1 MGEANEFIID
11 ITEDNVQTALLEKS
25 NSVPVLIDIW
35 ADWCQPC
42 QTLTPVLERLVAE
55 YQGRFILA
63 KINADEQQNLAA
75 QLQVRSLPTLKLIV
89 QGQIVG
95 ELLGVQPESEI
106 RALLDPYVGEPQ
118 NSLGET
124 AAMLEQVDALCQAG
138 EFQQAA
144 GLLKAA
150 IEAEPSDESL
160 KVRYARLLLNMNA
173 LEDAQ
178 TIINSLGEEIRQGEL
193 GKQFYGQLYF
203 AQLLLS
209 SPGKDQVVQRIAA
222 GNSDAEALYY
232 LAAHQVMD
240 FESHQALD
248 TCWQLFSQHRHFSV
262 AQENDNED
270 KESADKQGD
279 SAGKQ
284 SLLALFDLLGKQDAK
299 VGEYRRKLFNLLH

>member
-1 MGEANEFIID
+1 MSEANEFIID
-11 ITEDNVQTALLEKS
+11 INEDNAQTALLEKS

-42 QTLTPVLERLVAE
+42 KTLTPVLERLVAE

-95 ELLGVQPESEI
+95 ELVGVQPESEI

-118 NSLGET
+118 NSLGE
-124 AAMLEQVDALCQAG
+124 AEAMLEQIDTLCQSG

-150 IEAEPSDESL
+150 IEAEPNDESL

-178 TIINSLGEEIRQGEL
+178 AIINSLSEETRLGEL

-203 AQLLLS
+203 AHLLPS
-209 SPGKDQVVQRIAA
+209 SPGKDQVAQRIAS
-222 GNSDAEALYY
+222 GNSDAEALFY

-240 FESHQALD
+240 CKNHQALE

-262 AQENDNED
+262 AQENDGED
-270 KESADKQGD
+270 KEGGDEQGD
-279 SAGKQ
+279 SVGKQ
-284 SLLALFDLLGKQDAK
+284 SLLALFDLLGKKDAK
-299 VGEYRRKLFNLLH
+299 VGEYRRKMFNLLH